1 MISATFG
8 EHSNPVLKGIK
19 TKNNGIDIATEKG
32 SKARAV
38 FDVVVT
44 STMTLPTYNNVVIV
58 KHGEFLT
65 VYSNLDQ
72 LFVKKGDK
80 IKTKQE
86 IGVINTDET
95 GKTRLH
101 FELWHGKNLQNPEG
115 WIVRAR

>member
-1 MISATFG
+1 
-8 EHSNPVLKGIK
+8 
-19 TKNNGIDIATEKG
+19 
-32 SKARAV
+32 
-38 FDVVVT
+38 
-44 STMTLPTYNNVVIV
+44 
-58 KHGEFLT
+58 

-80 IKTKQE
+80 VKTKQE